1 MRLGHAV
8 RHACIPALD
17 RVHYRMQAY
26 RLQYQSVSL
35 ILLCVH
41 GACVQ
46 CVHAGACVCVY
57 GRARV
62 FVRVN
67 MFVCVA
73 ASAGGGQK
81 HERRVYVKKEEG
93 KKSRQS
99 EISSCVFP
107 LGNVCRMD
115 LSDCSRARA
124 SVRVFVCMR
133 MRVTL
138 HMHFASLQVNFYAC
152 SGRTYL
158 LFLSHE
164 DE

>member
-115 LSDCSRARA
+115 LSDCSRARE
-124 SVRVFVCMR
+124 RVCVC
-133 MRVTL
+133 L
-138 HMHFASLQVNFYAC
+138 YAC
-152 SGRTYL
+152 ACA
-158 LFLSHE
+158 
-164 DE
+164 